1 MAQRPQYY
9 TIVFEKFIDMITESE
24 RLHFMLIQQIKE
36 YVGDIR
42 LEDWDVSPLPD
53 FIDTEAVLRTLRQFL
68 DKKMNNPPEEEIKF
82 AAENNIKDVLLTAEE
97 LAHLQSLV
105 ITMEEQK
112 ELLKQQYSFEYLVN

>member
-1 MAQRPQYY
+1 M
-9 TIVFEKFIDMITESE
+9 D
-24 RLHFMLIQQIKE
+24 
-36 YVGDIR
+36 DI
-42 LEDWDVSPLPD
+42 L
-53 FIDTEAVLRTLRQFL
+53 
-68 DKKMNNPPEEEIKF
+68 EIKF

>member
-1 MAQRPQYY
+1 MPQKPQYY
-9 TIVFEKFIDMITESE
+9 TIVFEKFIDLITESE

-36 YVGDIR
+36 YVGDIT

-68 DKKMNNPPEEEIKF
+68 DKKINNPPEEEIKF